1 MLSRVLAVILLV
13 VGIAGII
20 VAVAG
25 AWVSYRAVDSA
36 VAAVDSLGNA
46 FEQTLEFTTE
56 GLNSVGDSQ
65 VGVRLE
71 GRVDGI
77 NAIVAQTRANV
88 NNQLRTARLGLLI
101 IFLWF
106 GLTQLVPLYIGA
118 DLITDGKLG
127 SKLLS

>member
-1 MLSRVLAVILLV
+1 MSKLIAVILLV
-13 VGIAGII
+13 VGIAGIV

-25 AWVSYRAVDSA
+25 AWVSWVAVDSA
-36 VAAVDSLGNA
+36 VVAVDSLGNA
-46 FEQTLEFTTE
+46 FEQTLDFTME
-56 GLNSVGDSQ
+56 GLNSMGDTQ
-65 VGVRLE
+65 VEAILG

-77 NAIVAQTRANV
+77 NDIVSQTQNNV

>member
-1 MLSRVLAVILLV
+1 M
-13 VGIAGII
+13 VGIAGIV

-25 AWVSYRAVDSA
+25 AWVSWVAVDSA
-36 VAAVDSLGNA
+36 VAAVDSVGNA
-46 FEQTLEFTTE
+46 FEQTLDFTME
-56 GLNSVGDSQ
+56 GLNSMGDTQ
-65 VGVRLE
+65 VEAILG

-77 NAIVAQTRANV
+77 NDIVSQTQNNV